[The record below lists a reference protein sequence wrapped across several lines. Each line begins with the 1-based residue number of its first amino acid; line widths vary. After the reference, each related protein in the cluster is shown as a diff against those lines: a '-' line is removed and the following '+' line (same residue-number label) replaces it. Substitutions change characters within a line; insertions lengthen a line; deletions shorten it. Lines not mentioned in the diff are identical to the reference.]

1 MDAERGASE
10 HGTMGLCERCKKAQA
25 TYHLTRI
32 DPSGEK
38 FERHLCERCSLEE
51 GHNHVQKSP
60 NHAELLENLIGMKTT
75 VQALAGLVCE
85 ECELSYLEFRNQG
98 PLGCPN
104 CYDAFK
110 PELAGLIERAH
121 DGASH
126 HVGKSP
132 RSFGQPRTTE
142 QDLLSLRR
150 QLDEAIGG
158 EDYEAAAKLRDRIR
172 ILEGR

>member
-1 MDAERGASE
+1 
-10 HGTMGLCERCKKAQA
+10 MGLCERCKKAQA
-25 TYHLTRI
+25 TFHLTRI

-38 FERHLCERCSLEE
+38 FERHLCERCSVEE
-51 GHNHVQKSP
+51 GHSHAQKP
-60 NHAELLENLIGMKTT
+60 ANHAELLENLIGMKTT

-110 PELAGLIERAH
+110 PELAALIERAH
-121 DGASH
+121 DGATH

-132 RSFGQPRTTE
+132 RSFGQPRTSE

-158 EDYEAAAKLRDRIR
+158 EDYEAAARLRDRIR
-172 ILEGR
+172 TLEGR